1 MARLFKCGPG
11 LLSYG
16 FFMNTISN
24 PVFPIQSD
32 IRVRQGD
39 LGRNGAVSTI
49 GMARWLEDARIRVRM
64 SRFER
69 LVDAGEFGPHQIIFV
84 SQKVEQLAPV
94 YGTHAEV
101 KVHTGIRRIGRSSF
115 TYEQAVFSR
124 GERVGRGRSTVLN
137 LGPAGPLA
145 LPDELIA
152 DLTDLSIPDSVET
165 TENRPGTER
174 QKRDHYAF
182 FAPLR
187 ARIGDV
193 DINQHVNYL
202 ALTTWYDE
210 AVATFTAA
218 ALDEDGLVPDLAPS
232 SYRIDYIGEVTYPGD
247 YEIGV
252 LVSSFDAD
260 SVHYELGIFS
270 SGACLGI
277 GDAIGARG
285 MLSARALGPGGPR

>member
-1 MARLFKCGPG
+1 MNSI
-11 LLSYG
+11 SY
-16 FFMNTISN
+16 
-24 PVFPIQSD
+24 PVFPVQCD

-39 LGRNGAVSTI
+39 LGRNGAVSTV
-49 GMARWLEDARIRVRM
+49 GMARWLEDARIRVRL

-69 LVDAGEFGPHQIIFV
+69 LVDAGGFGAHQIIFV
-84 SQKVEQLAPV
+84 SQRIERLAPV

-115 TYEQAVFSR
+115 TYAQAVFSR
-124 GERVGRGRSTVLN
+124 GELVGRGGATVLN

-152 DLTDLSIPDSVET
+152 DLTELSVPDSSG
-165 TENRPGTER
+165 TENRPGAER
-174 QKRDHYAF
+174 QKRDHYVF

-210 AVATFTAA
+210 AIAAFTAA
-218 ALDEDGLVPDLAPS
+218 ALGADGLVPDLAPS
-232 SYRIDYIGEVTYPGD
+232 SYRIDYLGEVTYPGD

-252 LVSSFDAD
+252 LVTAFDAD

-270 SGACLGI
+270 GNTCLGI
-277 GDAIGARG
+277 GDGAGARG
-285 MLSARALGPGGPR
+285 VLSARALGPGGPH